1 MVHWRIFLNWCEV
14 SNTPAALDKMPFDG
28 FFQRKSRKVSA
39 DDDLLVTCGIQVVSS
54 LSAVG
59 GSWSAPATQMWG
71 LRLDSTTGGE
81 LTVDVVS
88 IRTI

>member
-1 MVHWRIFLNWCEV
+1 
-14 SNTPAALDKMPFDG
+14 MPFDS

-71 LRLDSTTGGE
+71 LRLDSTT
-81 LTVDVVS
+81 
-88 IRTI
+88 